1 MMYRWLYTVL
11 FYALLPAILLRLLYR
26 SIKSPAYRRRWAERF
41 GVFSLNGA
49 VDGAIW
55 LHAVS
60 VGETLAAL
68 PLAKALLQEYPQ
80 RLLVIST
87 TTPTGSERVTSL
99 FAREI
104 ADKKIH
110 HVYAP
115 YDLPFSL
122 DNFFCRIKPQLAIV
136 METELWPNMIHACAR
151 RHIPVLVANAR
162 LSEKSA
168 RGYARISALSKTMLA
183 ELSVVA
189 AQNEPDASRFV
200 TLGLNSDKLRVTGS
214 IKFDLELTAEVQTRA
229 RQLQQNWSHHGQRL
243 VWLAASTHP
252 GEDEIILR
260 IFKQCK
266 ERVPDLVL
274 ILVPRHP
281 ERFNNIY
288 QLCMKSGFKT
298 LRRSEMQTA
307 PAPQA
312 DMDIV
317 LGDTM
322 GELLAFY
329 GACDLA
335 FVGGSLVPVGGH
347 NLIEPAAWA
356 KPIVCGKH
364 LFNFA
369 DVAELL
375 KQQQALLVCEDE
387 NVLQKQIE
395 MLLLDASARTRM
407 GNAAQKIAREN
418 RGALQRLLAEIKLLL
433 T

>member
-1 MMYRWLYTVL
+1 MISRRLYTVL

-26 SIKSPAYRRRWAERF
+26 SIKSPGYRRRWAERF
-41 GVFSLNGA
+41 GVFSLNG
-49 VDGAIW
+49 GADRVIW

-60 VGETLAAL
+60 VGETLAAV
-68 PLAKALLQEYPQ
+68 PLVRALLHAYPQ
-80 RLLVIST
+80 HALLIST
-87 TTPTGSERVTSL
+87 TTPTGSERVTTL

-104 ADKKIH
+104 ADKKVH

-115 YDLPFSL
+115 YDLPFAL

-136 METELWPNMIHACAR
+136 IETELWPNMIHACAQR
-151 RHIPVLVANAR
+151 QIPVLVANAR

-168 RGYARISALSKTMLA
+168 RGYARIGGLSKTMLA

-189 AQNEPDASRFV
+189 AQNEQDALRFV
-200 TLGLNSDKLRVTGS
+200 ALGLSRDKLRVTGS
-214 IKFDLELTAEVQTRA
+214 VKFDLDLSAAVQTQAGELRKA
-229 RQLQQNWSHHGQRL
+229 WSCQDQHL

-252 GEDEIILR
+252 GEDEIILN
-260 IFKQCK
+260 IFKKCK
-266 ERVPDLVL
+266 QRIPDLVL
-274 ILVPRHP
+274 VLVPRHP

-288 QLCMKSGFKT
+288 QLCVKSGFKT
-298 LRRSEMQTA
+298 QRRSEMSA
-307 PAPQA
+307 SKSE

-369 DVAELL
+369 DIAEKL
-375 KQQQALLVCEDE
+375 KQQQALLVCENE
-387 NVLQKQIE
+387 NELQKQIE
-395 MLLLDASARTRM
+395 MLLLDRSARSKM
-407 GNAAQKIAREN
+407 GEAAQKIAREN

-433 T
+433 K